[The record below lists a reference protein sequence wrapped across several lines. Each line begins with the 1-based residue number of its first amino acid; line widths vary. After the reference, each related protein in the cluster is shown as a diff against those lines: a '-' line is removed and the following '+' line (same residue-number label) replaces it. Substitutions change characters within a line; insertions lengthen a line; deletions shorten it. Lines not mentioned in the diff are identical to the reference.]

1 MQLTDGTKLGPYE
14 IVSPIGAGGMGE
26 VYRSRDTRLGR
37 DVAIKVLPLHLSANP
52 DLKERFDREARAIS
66 SLNHA
71 RICILYDVGN
81 QDGIDFLVMEF
92 LEGESLADRLHKG
105 PLPLKDVLKIG
116 TEVCEALEAAHSV
129 GIIHRDLKP
138 GNVMLTNAGAKLMDF
153 GLAKASS
160 VGAVSGRASAPLLS
174 GARTMSGASP
184 LSPLTTA
191 GAVVGT
197 IQYMS
202 PEQIEGKEADARSDL
217 FALGATLYEM
227 ASGKRPFEGKSQIS
241 VASAILEKDP
251 ESISSFQPMTP
262 PAFEHLLDTCLKKNP
277 DDRFQTAHDVGL
289 QLRWIA
295 ETPTAS
301 PAPLPQPTKSRELSA
316 WAVAGALGLALIAA
330 AIWWL
335 ASRPTPQA
343 TFFSAPLPFSARD
356 VAVSPNG
363 HTIALVGYRESER
376 KNVIWIYE
384 PGSPDAIMLAN
395 TEGATFPFWSA
406 EGRSLAFFA
415 DAKLKKIEISGGPV
429 QTLCDAP
436 NGRGGAWNKDDVIV
450 FTPSG
455 QLGVGVY
462 RIPASGGTPTQ
473 ITFPDRTKGEDSH
486 RWPQFLPDG
495 THFLYLA
502 MNLSGRKDLS
512 GIYVGALGSQEK
524 RLVAT
529 ARANAA
535 YTAPGYL
542 LFYRDQTLF
551 AQHFD
556 AKKLEVSGEP
566 APILNDLEYS
576 PRIARTV
583 FAASGGLLV
592 AQKSGQTALSQ
603 LLWLD
608 RKGEQLG
615 AAAKPGLYGDL
626 ALAPDGASIAVDVT
640 DSASQ
645 NTDVWAMGAKGAKR
659 LTFDPAIDT
668 MGLWS
673 PDATRLIFS
682 SNRGLKF
689 DLFWKSADG
698 AQEEKPFLED
708 ASDKYATSWSHDGKF
723 VLYARGTDLYYMTL
737 PEQQSHLF
745 LKAPSSLKTGHFS
758 PDGKWVAYTSNESGK
773 WEIYVSSF
781 PDAHGKWQVS
791 SGGGEQPNWRAD
803 GRELFYLSS
812 DDKLMAVPVT
822 TGANFDAGTPVVLF
836 QANPRE
842 QVATSEQL
850 TYDVSKDG
858 QRFLVNTQLKQGE
871 TTPMSVVQNWAA
883 KLNK

>member
-1 MQLTDGTKLGPYE
+1 MQLTVGTKLGPYE
-14 IVSPIGAGGMGE
+14 ILSAIGAGGMGE

-71 RICILYDVGN
+71 RICTLYDVGH
-81 QDGIDFLVMEF
+81 QDGVDFLVMEF
-92 LEGESLADRLHKG
+92 LEGESLADRLRKG
-105 PLPLKDVLKIG
+105 PLPLKDVLRIG
-116 TEVCEALEAAHSV
+116 VDVCEALGAAHRL

-138 GNVMLTNAGAKLMDF
+138 GNVMLTKAGAKLMDF
-153 GLAKASS
+153 GLAKATSN
-160 VGAVSGRASAPLLS
+160 GTGSGSASAPLLS
-174 GARTMSGASP
+174 GARTMSGAS

-191 GAVVGT
+191 GAIVGT

-251 ESISSFQPMTP
+251 EPISSVQPLTP
-262 PAFEHLLDTCLKKNP
+262 PAFEYIVNTCLKKNP

-289 QLRWIA
+289 QLKWTG
-295 ETPTAS
+295 ES
-301 PAPLPQPTKSRELSA
+301 PRAVPSRAVHSKSRRLTP
-316 WAVAGALGLALIAA
+316 WAVAGALGLVLIAG
-330 AIWWL
+330 AIWL
-335 ASRPTPQA
+335 AVSRPTPQA
-343 TFFSAPLPFSARD
+343 TFFSAPLPFAARD
-356 VAVSPNG
+356 VAVAPNG
-363 HTIALVGYRESER
+363 HSVAVVGYRESER

-384 PGSPDAIMLAN
+384 PGLPDATMLAN

-406 EGRSLAFFA
+406 DGKSLAFFA

-436 NGRGGAWNKDDVIV
+436 NGRGGSWNKDDVIV

-455 QLGVGVY
+455 QLGVGLF
-462 RIPASGGTPTQ
+462 RISASGGAPLQ
-473 ITFPDRTKGEDSH
+473 ITFPDREKGEDSH

-495 THFLYLA
+495 NHFLYLA

-512 GIYVGALGSQEK
+512 GIYVGAVGTKEK
-524 RLVAT
+524 QLVAT
-529 ARANAA
+529 ARANAV
-535 YTAPGYL
+535 YTEPGYL

-551 AQHFD
+551 AQRFD
-556 AKKLEVSGEP
+556 VKKFAVSGEP
-566 APILNDLEYS
+566 TPILNDLEYS
-576 PRIARTV
+576 PRIAKTV
-583 FAASGGLLV
+583 FAVSGSGLLV
-592 AQKSGQTALSQ
+592 AQKSGETALSQ
-603 LLWLD
+603 LLWFD
-608 RKGEQLG
+608 RKGEQVS

-626 ALAPDGASIAVDVT
+626 SLSPDGDSLVADVT
-640 DSASQ
+640 DIASQ
-645 NTDVWAMGAKGAKR
+645 NTDVWTLGARSAKR

-673 PDATRLIFS
+673 PDGKRLIFS

-689 DLFWKSADG
+689 DLFWKNADG
-698 AQEEKPFLED
+698 AQEEKPFLEN
-708 ASDKYATSWSHDGKF
+708 ASDKYATSWSHDGKY
-723 VLYARGTDLYYMTL
+723 VLYSGGTDLFYMTL

-745 LKAPSSLKTGHFS
+745 LKAPSSLKTGRFS
-758 PDGKWVAYTSNESGK
+758 PDGKWVAYASNESGK
-773 WEIYVSSF
+773 WEIYVTSF

-812 DDKLMAVPVT
+812 EEKIMAAPVT
-822 TGANFDAGTPVVLF
+822 TGANFDAGTPVALF
-836 QANPRE
+836 QADPRE

-850 TYDVSKDG
+850 NYDVSKDG
-858 QRFLVNTQLKQGE
+858 QRFLVNTQIKKGG
-871 TTPMSVVQNWAA
+871 TTPMSVVQNWGA
-883 KLNK
+883 KLSR